1 MNRLAKEKTAAVVGI
16 RQKVLCEGASK
27 NNPST
32 LMGRTPQNKIV
43 IFEGDIEKLTGQIVE
58 VDVMDA
64 TDFTA
69 YGEVV

>member
-1 MNRLAKEKTAAVVGI
+1 
-16 RQKVLCEGASK
+16 
-27 NNPST
+27 
-32 LMGRTPQNKIV
+32 MGRTPQNKIV